1 MELGTFSQYVA
12 PILDV
17 AIVYYLIYR
26 LLLIIKGTRAVPM
39 LIGLLAIILLYFVSQ
54 EAYLGLSTFNWILE
68 QFIGSLF
75 LIIVVLFQSDL
86 RRALTAF
93 GQTQLLSSFSTGAE
107 AQVVDELVKASVS
120 LANQQIGALIV
131 VEREADLRPY
141 LEEATKV
148 DAKITKELLYSLFVP
163 ERQNPLHDGA
173 VVVREGRVAAAG
185 VFLPMSVNPNID
197 RNLGTRHRAALG
209 LSEETDALVIVVSE
223 ERGSISV
230 AIDGRLELDI
240 KPAALRELLMS
251 LLIRRPTRL
260 FRRDR
265 SVVAVL
271 PPSKRDEKA
280 GGPAKSTNPPEARAA
295 RERLEAAK
303 EEVSGS

>member
-1 MELGTFSQYVA
+1 VDFGTYTRYLA
-12 PILDV
+12 PLLDV
-17 AIVYYLIYR
+17 AIVYFLIYR

-54 EAYLGLSTFNWILE
+54 ESYLGLSTFNWILE

-86 RRALTAF
+86 RRALQAF
-93 GQTQLLSSFSTGAE
+93 GQTQFLSSFSSGSE

-120 LANQQIGALIV
+120 LANQGIGALIV

-141 LEEATKV
+141 MQEATRI
-148 DAKITKELLYSLFVP
+148 DARISKELLYSIFVP

-173 VVVREGRVAAAG
+173 VVVREGRVAAGG
-185 VFLPMSVNPNID
+185 VFLPMSVNPQID
-197 RNLGTRHRAALG
+197 RMLGTRHRAALG

-223 ERGSISV
+223 ERSSVSV
-230 AIDGRLELDI
+230 AVDGRLEQDV
-240 KPAALRELLMS
+240 KPAALRDLLMR

-260 FRRDR
+260 FKRERGVV
-265 SVVAVL
+265 SV
-271 PPSKRDEKA
+271 PPGRAEEGTRPPASK
-280 GGPAKSTNPPEARAA
+280 TNPPRKADTAQEEASRTP
-295 RERLEAAK
+295 
-303 EEVSGS
+303 

>member
-1 MELGTFSQYVA
+1 MDLATYSRYLA
-12 PILDV
+12 PLLDV
-17 AIVYYLIYR
+17 AIVYFLIYR

-39 LIGLLAIILLYFVSQ
+39 LIGLLTIILLYFISQ
-54 EAYLGLSTFNWILE
+54 ETYLGLSTFNWILE

-93 GQTQLLSSFSTGAE
+93 GQTQFLSSFSSGSE

-120 LANQQIGALIV
+120 LANQGIGALIV

-141 LEEATKV
+141 MQEATRI
-148 DAKITKELLYSLFVP
+148 DARVSKELLYSIFVP

-173 VVVREGRVAAAG
+173 VVVREGRVAAGG
-185 VFLPMSVNPNID
+185 VFLPMSVNPQID
-197 RNLGTRHRAALG
+197 RMLGTRHRAALG

-223 ERGSISV
+223 ERGAVSV
-230 AIDGRLELDI
+230 AIDGRLEPDV
-240 KPAALRELLMS
+240 KPAALRDLLMR

-260 FRRDR
+260 FKRERGVV
-265 SVVAVL
+265 SV
-271 PPSKRDEKA
+271 PPARTEEGTRPPASK
-280 GGPAKSTNPPEARAA
+280 TNPPRKADTAPEEASRTP
-295 RERLEAAK
+295 
-303 EEVSGS
+303 